1 MVLWHSW
8 LPLTWHKWR
17 RLGELSGESLIPPRV
32 YTFQVCC
39 FLFGFLSLLGL
50 IRLKET
56 FYYYFCPISSCFICL
71 PLISPSTPLAPHSPP
86 APSRCVNQYSL
97 LTHDSPHMSSTASGL
112 HWGAGIVYMC
122 MCVCSHEWVQLWCV
136 FSLFFCVCVHTC
148 VCMCVN
154 AWKSTRLAGA
164 FSKGLLL
171 SAQINLL
178 SPWVNTLIHLC
189 IWLHVV
195 CVSACVCKHA
205 NPGEGLA

>member
-136 FSLFFCVCVHTC
+136 FSLFFVCVCAHVCVHVCKCLKIHQACRGFLQRAAAVGSNQPPLPMSEHTNPFVYLTTCCVCVC
-148 VCMCVN
+148 VCM
-154 AWKSTRLAGA
+154 
-164 FSKGLLL
+164 
-171 SAQINLL
+171 
-178 SPWVNTLIHLC
+178 
-189 IWLHVV
+189 
-195 CVSACVCKHA
+195 
-205 NPGEGLA
+205 